1 MKKSILLFSALF
13 VSLLTFAQ
21 SSNLIIF
28 SENGERFSV
37 VLNGILQNGQPETN
51 VMVQGLIAPTYQTK
65 IIFENTQIPDLTKT
79 VYLNEPNVQLTMKV
93 KQNKKGKYVL
103 RLFNTVPLAQAP
115 PRPPQQQVVMFTTT
129 PAIATS
135 VTHTTT
141 TTSVHGNGHP
151 PGENVNMN
159 VNMGGV
165 SMNVNMNATG
175 TSSSS
180 YTETHTTS
188 TTTTTTGGSMHAE
201 PTSTYVLPGY
211 SGPYGCPYPMSHHDF
226 ENAKRSISSKSFSD
240 SQLKMA
246 KQIIDSNCLLSSQV
260 RQMMEI
266 FDFENDRLTLAKY
279 AFGYTLDYGN
289 YYQVNDA
296 FEFESSIDELDDYM
310 QSFRR

>member
-1 MKKSILLFSALF
+1 MKKTILLFSLVF

-37 VLNGILQNGQPETN
+37 VLNGILQNAQPETN
-51 VMVQGLIAPTYQTK
+51 VMVQGLIAPTYQGK
-65 IIFENTQIPDLTKT
+65 IIFENPQIPELTKT
-79 VYLNEPNVQLTMKV
+79 IFLNESNVQLTLKV

-103 RLFNTVPLAQAP
+103 RMFNTVPLAQAP
-115 PRPPQQQVVMFTTT
+115 SRPPQQQVVMYTTT

-135 VTHTTT
+135 VTHTTS
-141 TTSVHGNGHP
+141 TTSVHGNGDP
-151 PGENVNMN
+151 TGENVNMN

-165 SMNVNMNATG
+165 NMNVNMNATG

-188 TTTTTTGGSMHAE
+188 TTTTNTGGMNTNQ
-201 PTSTYVLPGY
+201 TSSYVLPGY
-211 SGPYGCPYPMSHHDF
+211 SGPYGCPYPMSQNDF
-226 ENAKRSISSKSFSD
+226 ENAKRSISSKDFSD
-240 SQLKMA
+240 SKLKLA

-260 RQMMEI
+260 RQMMEL
-266 FDFENDRLTLAKY
+266 FDFESDKLNLAKY
-279 AFGYTLDYGN
+279 AFGYTLDYRN

-296 FEFESSIDELDDYM
+296 FEFESSIDDLDDYM
-310 QSFRR
+310 RSFRR